1 MESLKELYKA
11 GNGPSSSH
19 TMGPQRAAEQFKNKY
34 PEAAS
39 FKAHLYGSL
48 AATGEGHLTD
58 YIIKKTLE
66 PKHVEIIWREDI
78 VKPYHP
84 NGMMLEAIDA
94 EGNVIGDWTI
104 YSVGGG
110 TIAEEGMRNAGGN
123 DTYPHSTMEEII
135 AWCKENHK
143 NFVDYVKTYDDEDI
157 MDFLV
162 TIKDAMKQ
170 SVIDGLNTTE
180 VIPGKLNL
188 ERKAHYF
195 YKQYLANKELNTL
208 LYSYALA
215 ASEQNASGNVIVT
228 APTCG
233 SAGVLPGV
241 FFAMQ
246 DFYGYSDEMILE
258 ALAVA
263 GLVGVLVKRNGSV
276 SGAEVGCQGE
286 VGVACAMAAAAVAFL
301 KGGSLRQ
308 IEYAAEIGLEH
319 HLGMTCDPAYG
330 YVQIPCIE
338 RNAVAAMRA
347 FDAAKL
353 AMMLVEDRK
362 VSFDVV
368 VETMY
373 ETGKDLQSH
382 YRETSE
388 GGLAKKYCRNKYYNK
403 EMQE

>member
-170 SVIDGLNTTE
+170 SIIDGLNTTE

-208 LYSYALA
+208 LYAYALA

-338 RNAVAAMRA
+338 RNAMGAQRA
-347 FDAAKL
+347 VDAANYAL
-353 AMMLVEDRK
+353 LTDGEHHVT
-362 VSFDVV
+362 FDQIVKI
-368 VETMY
+368 MD
-373 ETGKDLQSH
+373 ETGRDLMDK
-382 YRETSE
+382 YRETSK
-388 GGLAKKYCRNKYYNK
+388 GGIAQLFLSLIHI
-403 EMQE
+403 

>member
-48 AATGEGHLTD
+48 AATGEEHLKD

-170 SVIDGLNTTE
+170 SIIDGLNTTE

-338 RNAVAAMRA
+338 RNAMGAQRA
-347 FDAAKL
+347 VDAANYAL
-353 AMMLVEDRK
+353 LTDGEHHVT
-362 VSFDVV
+362 FDQIVKI
-368 VETMY
+368 MD
-373 ETGKDLQSH
+373 ETGRDLMDK
-382 YRETSE
+382 YRETSN
-388 GGLAKKYCRNKYYNK
+388 GGIAQLFFTC
-403 EMQE
+403 

>member
-94 EGNVIGDWTI
+94 DGNVIGDWTI

-123 DTYPHSTMEEII
+123 DTYPHSTMEDII
-135 AWCKENHK
+135 AWCKENNK

-188 ERKAHYF
+188 QRKAHYF
-195 YKQYLANKELNTL
+195 YKQYLANKQLNTL
-208 LYSYALA
+208 VYAYALA

-233 SAGVLPGV
+233 SAGVLPGI

-286 VGVACAMAAAAVAFL
+286 VGVACAMAAAAIAFL

-338 RNAVAAMRA
+338 RNAMGAQRA
-347 FDAAKL
+347 LDAANYAL
-353 AMMLVEDRK
+353 LTDGEHHVT
-362 VSFDVV
+362 FDQIVKI
-368 VETMY
+368 MD
-373 ETGKDLQSH
+373 ETGRDMMDK
-382 YRETSE
+382 YRETSK
-388 GGLAKKYCRNKYYNK
+388 GGIAKLFFTC
-403 EMQE
+403 

>member
-48 AATGEGHLTD
+48 AATWEGHLTD
-58 YIIKKTLE
+58 YILKKTLE

-170 SVIDGLNTTE
+170 SIIDGLNTTE

-338 RNAVAAMRA
+338 RNAMGAQRA
-347 FDAAKL
+347 VDAANYAL
-353 AMMLVEDRK
+353 LTDGEHHVT
-362 VSFDVV
+362 FDQIVKI
-368 VETMY
+368 MD
-373 ETGKDLQSH
+373 ETGRDLMDK
-382 YRETSE
+382 YRETSK
-388 GGLAKKYCRNKYYNK
+388 GGIAQLFFTC
-403 EMQE
+403 

>member
-170 SVIDGLNTTE
+170 SIIDGLNTTE

-338 RNAVAAMRA
+338 RNAMGAQRA
-347 FDAAKL
+347 VDAANYAL
-353 AMMLVEDRK
+353 LTDGEHHVT
-362 VSFDVV
+362 FDQIVKI
-368 VETMY
+368 MD
-373 ETGKDLQSH
+373 ETGRDLMDKN
-382 YRETSE
+382 RETSK
-388 GGLAKKYCRNKYYNK
+388 GGIAQLFFTC
-403 EMQE
+403 

>member
-170 SVIDGLNTTE
+170 SIIDGLNTTE

-188 ERKAHYF
+188 QRKAHYF

-208 LYSYALA
+208 LYAYALA

-338 RNAVAAMRA
+338 RNAMGAQRA
-347 FDAAKL
+347 VDAANYAL
-353 AMMLVEDRK
+353 LTDGEHHVT
-362 VSFDVV
+362 FDQIVKI
-368 VETMY
+368 MD
-373 ETGKDLQSH
+373 ETGRDLMDK
-382 YRETSE
+382 YRETSK
-388 GGLAKKYCRNKYYNK
+388 GGIAQLFFTC
-403 EMQE
+403 

>member
-170 SVIDGLNTTE
+170 SIIDGLNTTE

-338 RNAVAAMRA
+338 RNAMGAQRA
-347 FDAAKL
+347 VDAANYAL
-353 AMMLVEDRK
+353 LTDGEHHVT
-362 VSFDVV
+362 FDQIGKI
-368 VETMY
+368 MD
-373 ETGKDLQSH
+373 ETGRDLMDK
-382 YRETSE
+382 YRETSK
-388 GGLAKKYCRNKYYNK
+388 GGIAQLFFTC
-403 EMQE
+403 

>member
-170 SVIDGLNTTE
+170 SIIDGLNTTE

-208 LYSYALA
+208 LYSYAFA

-338 RNAVAAMRA
+338 RNAMGAQRA
-347 FDAAKL
+347 VDAANYAL
-353 AMMLVEDRK
+353 LTDGEHHVT
-362 VSFDVV
+362 FDQIVKI
-368 VETMY
+368 MD
-373 ETGKDLQSH
+373 ETGRDLMDK
-382 YRETSE
+382 YRETSK
-388 GGLAKKYCRNKYYNK
+388 GGIAQLFFTC
-403 EMQE
+403 

>member
-94 EGNVIGDWTI
+94 DGNVIGDWTI

-135 AWCKENHK
+135 AWCKENNK

-170 SVIDGLNTTE
+170 SIIDGLNTTE

-338 RNAVAAMRA
+338 RNAMGAQRA
-347 FDAAKL
+347 VDAANYAL
-353 AMMLVEDRK
+353 LTDGEHHVT
-362 VSFDVV
+362 FDQIVKI
-368 VETMY
+368 MD
-373 ETGKDLQSH
+373 ETGRDLMDK
-382 YRETSE
+382 YRETSK
-388 GGLAKKYCRNKYYNK
+388 GGIAQLFFTC
-403 EMQE
+403 

>member
-39 FKAHLYGSL
+39 FKAYLYGSL

-170 SVIDGLNTTE
+170 SIIDGLNTTE

-338 RNAVAAMRA
+338 RNAMGAQRA
-347 FDAAKL
+347 VDAANYAL
-353 AMMLVEDRK
+353 LTDGEHHVT
-362 VSFDVV
+362 FDQIVKI
-368 VETMY
+368 MD
-373 ETGKDLQSH
+373 ETGRDLMDK
-382 YRETSE
+382 YRETSK
-388 GGLAKKYCRNKYYNK
+388 GGIAQLFFTC
-403 EMQE
+403 

>member
-135 AWCKENHK
+135 TWCKENHK

-170 SVIDGLNTTE
+170 SIIDGLNTTE

-188 ERKAHYF
+188 QRKAHYF

-228 APTCG
+228 VPTCG

-308 IEYAAEIGLEH
+308 IESAAEIGLEH

-338 RNAVAAMRA
+338 RNAMGAQRA
-347 FDAAKL
+347 LDAANYAL
-353 AMMLVEDRK
+353 LTDGEHHVT
-362 VSFDVV
+362 FDQIVKI
-368 VETMY
+368 MD
-373 ETGKDLQSH
+373 ETGRDLMDK
-382 YRETSE
+382 YRETSK
-388 GGLAKKYCRNKYYNK
+388 GGIAQLFFTC
-403 EMQE
+403 

>member
-48 AATGEGHLTD
+48 AATGEVHLTD

-170 SVIDGLNTTE
+170 SIIDGLNTTE

-338 RNAVAAMRA
+338 RNAMGAQRA
-347 FDAAKL
+347 VDAANYAL
-353 AMMLVEDRK
+353 LTDGEHHVT
-362 VSFDVV
+362 FDQIVKI
-368 VETMY
+368 MD
-373 ETGKDLQSH
+373 ETGRDLMDK
-382 YRETSE
+382 YRETSK
-388 GGLAKKYCRNKYYNK
+388 GGIAQLFFTC
-403 EMQE
+403 

>member
-170 SVIDGLNTTE
+170 SIIDGLNTTE

-319 HLGMTCDPAYG
+319 HLGTTCDPAYG

-338 RNAVAAMRA
+338 RNAMGAQRA
-347 FDAAKL
+347 VDAANYAL
-353 AMMLVEDRK
+353 LTDGEHHVT
-362 VSFDVV
+362 FDQIVKI
-368 VETMY
+368 MD
-373 ETGKDLQSH
+373 ETGRDLMDK
-382 YRETSE
+382 YRETSK
-388 GGLAKKYCRNKYYNK
+388 GGIAQLFFTC
-403 EMQE
+403 

>member
-1 MESLKELYKA
+1 MESLKELFKI

-19 TMGPQRAAEQFKNKY
+19 TMGPQRAAEQFKAKH
-34 PEAAS
+34 PEAVS
-39 FKAHLYGSL
+39 FRAHLYGSL

-58 YIIKKTLE
+58 YIIKKTLQ
-66 PKHVEIIWREDI
+66 PKEVEILWKEDVI
-78 VKPYHP
+78 KEYHP
-84 NGMMLEAIDA
+84 NGMMLEALDA
-94 EGNVIGDWTI
+94 DKNVIGDWTI

-110 TIAEEGMRNAGGN
+110 TIAEEGMRNSGAN

-135 AWCKENHK
+135 VWCKQNNK
-143 NFVDYVKTYDDEDI
+143 NFVDYVKTYDDADI
-157 MDFLV
+157 MDYLV
-162 TIKDAMKQ
+162 TIKDAMKK
-170 SVIDGLNTTE
+170 SVDDGLATTE

-188 ERKAHYF
+188 ERKASYF
-195 YKQYLANKELNTL
+195 YKQYIANKQLNTL
-208 LYSYALA
+208 VYAYALA
-215 ASEQNASGNVIVT
+215 ASEQNASGYVIVT

-233 SAGVLPGV
+233 SAGVIPGI

-246 DFYGYSDEMILE
+246 EFYGYDDKMMLE

-286 VGVACAMAAAAVAFL
+286 VGVACAMAAAAIAFL

-338 RNAVAAMRA
+338 RNAMGAQRA
-347 FDAAKL
+347 LDAANYAL
-353 AMMLVEDRK
+353 LTDGEHHVT
-362 VSFDVV
+362 FDQIVKI
-368 VETMY
+368 MD
-373 ETGKDLQSH
+373 ETGRDMMDK
-382 YRETSE
+382 YRETSK
-388 GGLAKKYCRNKYYNK
+388 GGIAKLFFTC
-403 EMQE
+403 

>member
-170 SVIDGLNTTE
+170 SIIDGLNTTE

-338 RNAVAAMRA
+338 RNAMGAQRA
-347 FDAAKL
+347 VDAANYALLTDGEHQVTFAQIVKI
-353 AMMLVEDRK
+353 ME
-362 VSFDVV
+362 
-368 VETMY
+368 
-373 ETGKDLQSH
+373 
-382 YRETSE
+382 
-388 GGLAKKYCRNKYYNK
+388 
-403 EMQE
+403 

>member
-170 SVIDGLNTTE
+170 SIIDGLNTTE

-338 RNAVAAMRA
+338 RNAMGAQRA
-347 FDAAKL
+347 VDAANYAL
-353 AMMLVEDRK
+353 LTDGEHHVT
-362 VSFDVV
+362 FDQIVKI
-368 VETMY
+368 MD
-373 ETGKDLQSH
+373 ETGRDMMDK
-382 YRETSE
+382 YKETAQ
-388 GGLAKKYCRNKYYNK
+388 GGIALLYEESGEFDDN
-403 EMQE
+403 EE